1 MAKELCKYLFPVVA
15 TTLFVIASTGLAEEL
30 RYPEEEIKASITQLK
45 GLKEKIASSSK
56 LYGHGELSSQNIRA
70 KQAFDDAQ
78 EALGAKEF
86 RATILYL
93 NQYMNLCQSPEHDD
107 YLKAQYQLGL
117 SHENLGQKNNA
128 INAYLRYVAAFITRP
143 VEDTSMLLDSLRR
156 MLHLSEFS
164 NGEQNKKFGQLLSAL
179 TNLDLGDKDKAQL
192 MFYLGYWA
200 SYSRREKIADGWL
213 ANLAVDEGDP
223 RIQAK
228 ALYYGS
234 LIQLKNK
241 RYEDAQKTL
250 EKILALPAESTQD
263 YRANAYLSLARIAV
277 HLKKPNMALELY
289 GKIDQS
295 SEAYPEGLYEMVFLT
310 LNQDQS
316 DLARKYAG
324 EFLTK
329 YPDRQ
334 ESAQIRSLLSYMA
347 IKSDNTEDAKSNI
360 ASTETSLSKMEEQLY
375 GQYMAKQKLSHSD
388 VKQMM
393 SATGA
398 LLHHPSLVPRSE
410 LFFTRVDRLVEKL
423 DDVRADMRN
432 TIFTLGRLDL
442 ASIKPDWLNR
452 KKQLED
458 FANEALGVGH
468 RMVALEKNF
477 YDEQIS
483 AKDKIELAAS
493 EKRRIALM
501 GSIMD
506 TKRKRG
512 IWQRWVILAQYNLSL
527 AARYQKIRQVQG
539 TLAGLAL
546 QSKASPQKRALS
558 ANIDHLKERAGRI
571 EKGLLRA
578 MEIVRARQSLALM
591 DRSFHKELR
600 SLIRDYASALYDED
614 LVLEK
619 YRDAIPGIAQ
629 KYFTN
634 DVHLAWETWQNVVK
648 NIYDQCESL
657 GKEMQSTLEVRL
669 KTLDGLVSAYD
680 EISLRIDEV
689 VMSAENNLGKNLGYL
704 IAHYRTQIDNQHA
717 KNRKWLADIEWLEYQ
732 KATLKEEAATEK
744 FEIQEQILKEN
755 LKDLEQGALWQW
767 PE

>member
-1 MAKELCKYLFPVVA
+1 M
-15 TTLFVIASTGLAEEL
+15 
-30 RYPEEEIKASITQLK
+30 
-45 GLKEKIASSSK
+45 
-56 LYGHGELSSQNIRA
+56 
-70 KQAFDDAQ
+70 
-78 EALGAKEF
+78 
-86 RATILYL
+86 
-93 NQYMNLCQSPEHDD
+93 
-107 YLKAQYQLGL
+107 
-117 SHENLGQKNNA
+117 
-128 INAYLRYVAAFITRP
+128 
-143 VEDTSMLLDSLRR
+143 
-156 MLHLSEFS
+156 
-164 NGEQNKKFGQLLSAL
+164 
-179 TNLDLGDKDKAQL
+179 
-192 MFYLGYWA
+192 
-200 SYSRREKIADGWL
+200 
-213 ANLAVDEGDP
+213 
-223 RIQAK
+223 
-228 ALYYGS
+228 
-234 LIQLKNK
+234 
-241 RYEDAQKTL
+241 
-250 EKILALPAESTQD
+250 
-263 YRANAYLSLARIAV
+263 
-277 HLKKPNMALELY
+277 
-289 GKIDQS
+289 
-295 SEAYPEGLYEMVFLT
+295 
-310 LNQDQS
+310 
-316 DLARKYAG
+316 
-324 EFLTK
+324 
-329 YPDRQ
+329 
-334 ESAQIRSLLSYMA
+334 
-347 IKSDNTEDAKSNI
+347 
-360 ASTETSLSKMEEQLY
+360 
-375 GQYMAKQKLSHSD
+375 
-388 VKQMM
+388 
-393 SATGA
+393 
-398 LLHHPSLVPRSE
+398 
-410 LFFTRVDRLVEKL
+410 
-423 DDVRADMRN
+423 
-432 TIFTLGRLDL
+432 
-442 ASIKPDWLNR
+442 
-452 KKQLED
+452 
-458 FANEALGVGH
+458 
-468 RMVALEKNF
+468 
-477 YDEQIS
+477 
-483 AKDKIELAAS
+483 
-493 EKRRIALM
+493 
-501 GSIMD
+501 
-506 TKRKRG
+506 
-512 IWQRWVILAQYNLSL
+512 ILAQYNLSL